1 MKRNNLMAEIQSNLK
16 KLSDSQLADVADY
29 IEMIMG
35 VPGDDDF
42 EKDDMKFDDDDY
54 DSLGG
59 DDGYYQDEYDD
70 NLY

>member
-1 MKRNNLMAEIQSNLK
+1 MKRNNLLAEIQSNLK

-35 VPGDDDF
+35 GPDGEEF
-42 EKDDMKFDDDDY
+42 EKDEMKFNDEDY
-54 DSLGG
+54 DFL
-59 DDGYYQDEYDD
+59 DNEDGYYKDDYDD